1 MSLDAILRTAL
12 SGLNTNQ
19 SALRTTSQNI
29 ANVNTP
35 GYARQDVVLQ
45 TAASGGQTMGVE
57 IGEVRRIVDTFLTKE
72 LIGASAYNG
81 YYEKQT
87 DIFDRLMS
95 LFGSPDDTSSMNK

>member
-35 GYARQDVVLQ
+35 GYARQEVVLA
-45 TAASGGQTMGVE
+45 TASAGGQSMGVE
-57 IGEVRRIVDTFLTKE
+57 IGEVRRIVDKFLTKE
-72 LIGASAYNG
+72 LIGASAYH
-81 YYEKQT
+81 
-87 DIFDRLMS
+87 
-95 LFGSPDDTSSMNK
+95 